1 LDADD
6 VEGETD
12 QDWRE
17 GRAPLS
23 AGDIPNGGSG
33 DPTGIVPGD
42 SGADWAATVAHTS
55 IGLMSTLNQA
65 WEEVPVAALCLDSA
79 ENWCGTHSRAAAAS
93 SGGRKLFFS
102 RKKWLTALGER
113 IKYRS

>member
-42 SGADWAATVAHTS
+42 SGADWAATVAHAV
-55 IGLMSTLNQA
+55 GWLMPTEQNSGTECNDGRI
-65 WEEVPVAALCLDSA
+65 VPRIAQNSLDHPFTGQNDAAGA
-79 ENWCGTHSRAAAAS
+79 RNRV
-93 SGGRKLFFS
+93 
-102 RKKWLTALGER
+102 LGWK
-113 IKYRS
+113 I